1 MGHEDQLPPP
11 RLSGRRQFGEAT
23 FAGISGKE
31 EDRRKRSLVSKRFA
45 AIDPKFEGFI
55 TGSSLS
61 RF

>member
-31 EDRRKRSLVSKRFA
+31 EDPPKAAARVEAVRRDRSE
-45 AIDPKFEGFI
+45 I
-55 TGSSLS
+55 
-61 RF
+61 